1 MSARASAAIRP
12 AARARDF
19 LCACFATPVNAAV
32 SVTILVAAGCAI
44 VPFLRWAVFDAVWAG
59 ASGVDCEGRGACWI
73 FIGMRFDQIMYGSYP
88 AELRWRVDLAGL
100 AGVLGVAALAL
111 TPARPGKLKTG
122 SASCG
127 ARGCGK

>member
-59 ASGVDCEGRGACWI
+59 ASGVDCEGSGACWI

-88 AELRWRVDLAGL
+88 AEVRWRVDLAGL
-100 AGVLGVAALAL
+100 AGDKGMSS
-111 TPARPGKLKTG
+111 RRE
-122 SASCG
+122 
-127 ARGCGK
+127 RGGRSREMLVGGG